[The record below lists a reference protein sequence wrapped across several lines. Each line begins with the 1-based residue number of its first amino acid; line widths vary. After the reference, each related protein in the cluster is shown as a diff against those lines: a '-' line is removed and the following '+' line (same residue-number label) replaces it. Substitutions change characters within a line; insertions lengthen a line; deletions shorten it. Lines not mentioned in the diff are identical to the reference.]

1 MKIRDTF
8 LTTPGTILP
17 SSFVGRR
24 NELYFLS
31 KAFFREGKRVIC
43 LHGLAGIGKSAFA
56 AKFANDNRNKFPGG
70 VAVVTAQISS
80 AIQKSLEKLQND
92 RPCLIIWD
100 DIDFLQDSNA
110 FQEVESAINR
120 FPKSFNLLI
129 SRYRIEHSIIDSYLS
144 LGALTHAEMHLLF
157 KTRLEGYPDVE
168 FEKFWELFLGHPLAA
183 ELAFSTIR
191 NGIYTANEIIKSLRN
206 FEESGLFGPDGRPL
220 SKDSYDTIITDISSV
235 NDDLLKKL
243 EKEPKL
249 FYQLSSRKFE
259 EVIAE
264 LLNRMGYEITLTPA
278 TRDGGKDIY
287 AARKDNLGTFLYIV
301 ECKKYGPGN
310 HVGVGLIR
318 ELYGVV
324 QAEKATAGI
333 LATTSFFSKPA
344 QEFQESIKYHVSLR
358 DYIDIQKWLKS
369 IINV

>member
-1 MKIRDTF
+1 MKIRDSF
-8 LTTPGTILP
+8 STTPGTILP

-24 NELYFLS
+24 NEFDSLS
-31 KAFFREGKRVIC
+31 NVFFNEGKRVVC

-56 AKFANDNRNKFPGG
+56 ATFANDNQHKFPGG
-70 VAVVTAQISS
+70 IAVVAAQFSS
-80 AIQKSLEKLQND
+80 AIHTSLDKIQKD
-92 RPCLIIWD
+92 TPCLIIWD

-129 SRYRIEHSIIDSYLS
+129 SRYGIGHSIVDSYIS
-144 LGALTHAEMHLLF
+144 LGRLSHAEMHLLF
-157 KTRLEGYPDVE
+157 KTRLEGYPEVE
-168 FEKFWELFLGHPLAA
+168 FEKLWDLFLGHPLAA
-183 ELAFSTIR
+183 ELAFESIR
-191 NGIYTANEIIKSLRN
+191 NGIYTANEIVKSLRN
-206 FEESGLFGPDGRPL
+206 FEEPGLFGPDGRPL
-220 SKDSYDTIITDISSV
+220 AKDSYDSIITDISSV
-235 NDDLLKKL
+235 NDDLLKKI

-264 LLNRMGYEITLTPA
+264 FLNRMEYEITLTPA

-287 AARKDNLGTFLYIV
+287 AAKKDNLGTFLYIV
-301 ECKKYGPGN
+301 ECKKYGPDN

-324 QAEKATAGI
+324 QSEKATAGI

-344 QEFQESIKYHVSLR
+344 QEFQELIKYHMSLR